1 MASTITRRRS
11 TLRQMR
17 LVSIGTLVVALF
29 TLGLILL
36 IRIVA
41 LGLGQ
46 SVKENISLT
55 IEFAGEDAEGE
66 YQRLSKQIASLKG
79 VKSVEYIDAD
89 DAAKQLGE
97 QLGENPVDVLGY
109 NPLSSVARLTLHA
122 AYMQPDSLSLLEQEL
137 SRLGINT
144 RLEYRGDL
152 LEAVEHN
159 TQRIELVLWGILAL
173 QALFAF
179 IQINNTT
186 RLMIYADRLKIRTLT
201 LVGASPWFIRRPII
215 GRSILDALIATVLTY
230 TLLAGVISGLE
241 TAFSIEIYPLL
252 GTMPLAVAGGAIA
265 LVAVGSCALASA
277 RSTQRY
283 IRMDGGK
290 IHLV

>member
-122 AYMQPDSLSLLEQEL
+122 TYMQPDSLRLLEQEL

-159 TQRIELVLWGILAL
+159 TQRIELVLWGILVL

-230 TLLAGVISGLE
+230 ALLAGVISGLE